1 MRKTLH
7 QKDLDFFQTPNEL
20 NCYWAGFIAADG
32 NIQPSKNTVCVVLA
46 AKDKC
51 HLEKLAKDI
60 QYTGSVKDTITKLN
74 NKSYPGARLSI
85 CGASNIIHDL
95 ELNFNIIANKSLTLQ
110 SPQHLSRRLSL
121 AFIIGYFDGDGST
134 GVYKSTGRR
143 MVFLGTYDMLSWIK
157 VIFDEEFPQHVY
169 KNLPTVRKHKGI
181 YEYGVCGKRAEY
193 IMSKLR
199 EIDVPRLGRKWAR

>member
-7 QKDLDFFQTPNEL
+7 QKNLEFFKTPNEL

-32 NIQPSKNTVCVVLA
+32 NIQPSRNTVCIMLA

-51 HLEKLAKDI
+51 HLERFSNDI
-60 QYTGSVKDTITKLN
+60 RYTGSVKDTITKLN

-85 CGASNIIHDL
+85 CGASDLIHDL

-110 SPQHLSRRLSL
+110 PPEHLSRRLSL

-134 GVYKSTGRR
+134 GVYKSTGRK
-143 MVFLGTYDMLSWIK
+143 MSFVGTSDMLSWIK
-157 VIFDEEFPQHVY
+157 SIFDEEFSQHVY
-169 KNLPTVRKHKGI
+169 RRLPTVRPHKGI
-181 YEYGVCGKRAEY
+181 HEYSIHGKRAEY
-193 IMSKLR
+193 IMSKLQ
-199 EIDVPRLGRKWAR
+199 EIDIPRLGRKWAK